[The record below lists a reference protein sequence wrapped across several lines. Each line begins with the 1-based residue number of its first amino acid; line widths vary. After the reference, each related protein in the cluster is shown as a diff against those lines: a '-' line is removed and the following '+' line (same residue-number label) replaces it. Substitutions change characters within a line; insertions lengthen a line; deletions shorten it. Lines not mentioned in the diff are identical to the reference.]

1 MAATAEIVLEMDPL
15 LDSIKEKLKIIKIQ
29 TGEEEEP
36 CTIYRVVPSIR
47 GEDGAAF
54 DPKIISIGPFHRN
67 KKHLLPMEEI
77 KWCYLHKLLSRVPE
91 NTLEE
96 LLGVVRAQAPQAR
109 KMYSE
114 NLCLEPDAFVKM
126 LLLDGCFIV
135 EFLVRFVLE
144 ENHGQLSDTNW
155 KMPLVRNDLLLLE
168 NQVPFFILQSLFDSS
183 VASLFDFKNLQN
195 DPPITLK
202 ELALSY
208 VTQGKLEILLESV
221 NNVKIHHLLHLLQ
234 IALTP
239 NPALSGPQPFS
250 CMNMLMQ
257 FLRKCKRFVID
268 LIIWLLSTCL
278 CCFAIFRRH
287 SYLLPSKPDGS
298 RTPRT
303 IPSATELQE
312 AGIVFKER
320 KMNQKKQ
327 NMCYL
332 DVKFEDGIMEIP
344 RVPIQAMTI
353 SMFHNLLAFEQ
364 CYPNSGS
371 HFTSYAALMD
381 NLINTPMDVAVLQ
394 DCGIIESKLGSEN
407 EVAIF
412 FNQLCRGGYL
422 DYENHYLVEVFK
434 DVRKFSSSSR
444 HRWRAMLIH
453 DYFSNPWAIISFVA
467 AFVLLGL
474 TIVQTVFAILSYV
487 HPPKQPT

>member
-1 MAATAEIVLEMDPL
+1 MTAATEIVLEMDPL

-29 TGEEEEP
+29 TLEEEEP

-47 GEDGAAF
+47 GEDGAVF
-54 DPKIISIGPFHRN
+54 DPKIISIGPFHQN

-96 LLGVVRAQAPQAR
+96 LLGVVGAQAPQAR

-114 NLCLEPDAFVKM
+114 KLCLEPDAFVKM

-144 ENHGQLSDTNW
+144 KNHGQLTDTNW
-155 KMPLVRNDLLLLE
+155 KMPLVRSDLLLLE
-168 NQVPFFILQSLFDSS
+168 NQIPFFILQSLFDSS
-183 VASLFDFKNLQN
+183 VSSLFDFKNQN

-208 VTQGKLEILLESV
+208 VTQGRLEILLESV
-221 NNVKIHHLLHLLQ
+221 NNVKIHHLLHLFQ
-234 IALTP
+234 ISLTP

-250 CMNMLMQ
+250 CMKMLMQ
-257 FLRKCKRFVID
+257 FLRK
-268 LIIWLLSTCL
+268 S
-278 CCFAIFRRH
+278 
-287 SYLLPSKPDGS
+287 
-298 RTPRT
+298 
-303 IPSATELQE
+303 
-312 AGIVFKER
+312 
-320 KMNQKKQ
+320 
-327 NMCYL
+327 
-332 DVKFEDGIMEIP
+332 
-344 RVPIQAMTI
+344 
-353 SMFHNLLAFEQ
+353 FEQ
-364 CYPNSGS
+364 CCPNSGS

-381 NLINTPMDVAVLQ
+381 NLINTPMDVVVLQ
-394 DCGIIESKLGSEN
+394 DCGIIESKLGSDN

-422 DYENHYLVEVFK
+422 DYENHYLIEVFK

-453 DYFSNPWAIISFVA
+453 DYFSNPWAIISFAA